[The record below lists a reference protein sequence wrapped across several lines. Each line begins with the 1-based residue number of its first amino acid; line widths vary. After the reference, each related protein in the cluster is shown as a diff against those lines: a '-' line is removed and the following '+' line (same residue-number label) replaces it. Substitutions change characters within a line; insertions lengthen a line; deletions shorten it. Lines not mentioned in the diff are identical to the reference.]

1 MVRTLL
7 IGVDGSIEVIDKKE
21 GLEASQALVEGD
33 IETILYNPS
42 AWCLVGNESGKL
54 HAQMKK
60 EGFEN
65 NEIGR
70 RFVAEM
76 KGCSVDEIV
85 SLHGPMFLVGLN
97 DEGDFVDVP
106 KDAEESLRAYEGITE
121 PDLLTPIREPQI
133 MSFSTMAEYMEW
145 KNGL

>member
-7 IGVDGSIEVIDKKE
+7 IGVDGSIEAIDKKE

-42 AWCLVGNESGKL
+42 AWCLVGNEWGKI
-54 HAQMKK
+54 HAQEKK
-60 EGFEN
+60 KGFEN

-76 KGCSVDEIV
+76 KACSVDEIV
-85 SLHGPMFLVGLN
+85 SLHGPLFLVGLD

-106 KDAEESLRAYEGITE
+106 EDVEASLRAYEGITA
-121 PDLLTPIREPQI
+121 PDFFTPIREPQV
-133 MSFSTMAEYMEW
+133 MSFGTMAEYMEW